1 MFISKLQK
9 FAIWYMYVYFWK
21 GDLEMTAGDFYLR
34 GLCTVPVCN
43 FLRSPTK
50 NHCNFDILDK

>member
-1 MFISKLQK
+1 
-9 FAIWYMYVYFWK
+9 MYVYFWK
-21 GDLEMTAGDFYLR
+21 GDREMTAFFYIGGFYLR